1 VAFQHQLET
10 YENIG
15 WMREIPEPYEALD
28 NTPESLEREVVE
40 KEEMM
45 KDKGELRMFNL
56 FAEAVE
62 ALYTGMVD
70 KFVRKTPA
78 LWEEFAMKTSTSA
91 FYLLDPDPYV
101 GLQQDLL
108 STTISSSHLVCAFGQ
123 LIRSWLPLVR
133 LSSGFF
139 CAVCIQGV
147 E

>member
-1 VAFQHQLET
+1 
-10 YENIG
+10 
-15 WMREIPEPYEALD
+15 MREIPEPYEALD

-62 ALYTGMVD
+62 DLYTGMVD

-78 LWEEFAMKTSTSA
+78 LWEDFAMRASTGA

-108 STTISSSHLVCAFGQ
+108 STAISSSSPRLCLWAVDQ
-123 LIRSWLPLVR
+123 KLKIPLVR

-139 CAVCIQGV
+139 EAGTAYK
-147 E
+147 ELSKTLRP